1 MKVLRPPR
9 RVSLTAMVVLF
20 GLGSCAVGPNYRKPA
35 FEAAPAFKEQDDWKP
50 SEPADAM
57 GRGPWWKIYSDEVL
71 DQLEEKVEV
80 SNENVIA
87 AVAAYDQ
94 AKALVDQARAS
105 YFPTVNGSASRVRG
119 SSSTGFLD
127 STTSSTTGTTGAG
140 TTGTGTTGNGS
151 TGTTGTTTTTT
162 TTGAL
167 AAGRSTGTTYSVGVS
182 ASWVL
187 DIWGQLRR
195 TVESDKASAQA
206 SAAALA
212 AALLSAQTTLATDYF
227 ELRAQDQLQKLL
239 DDTVVAEQLSLKIT
253 ESRYRFGVAA
263 KADVVSAETQ
273 LLSSQAQQINAK
285 IQRATLEHAVAV
297 LVGEQPA
304 AFKVDPTVMR
314 SDVPTVPAGVPSALL
329 ERRPD
334 VAEAER
340 KMAAANAQI
349 GVAIAAYFPTLT
361 LAASDQYSSSKWSHL
376 VSLPN
381 RTWSVGPS
389 LAETL
394 FDAGARSAQ
403 VRQARAAYD
412 ANVATYRQTVLSGF
426 EQVEDEIA
434 TLRILEQQ
442 AVVEEAA
449 VKAAREAEALT
460 LNQYKAGT
468 VPYSSVITAQ
478 TTRLAAEETAL
489 TVLSSRLQASVALIQ
504 ALGGG
509 WGMNNLPSP

>member
-1 MKVLRPPR
+1 MAAPRIAAWLPIAGVL
-9 RVSLTAMVVLF
+9 
-20 GLGSCAVGPNYRKPA
+20 GLIASCAVGPDYKKPRFA
-35 FEAAPAFKEQDDWKP
+35 TATAYKEEEGWKP
-50 SEPADAM
+50 SEPSDALN
-57 GRGPWWKIYSDEVL
+57 RGPWWTIFHDQLL
-71 DQLEEKVEV
+71 DQLEAKVDV
-80 SNENVIA
+80 SNENVKA

-94 AKALVDQARAS
+94 AKALVDQARAG
-105 YFPTVNGSASRVRG
+105 FWPTVSGSASRVRSQSAAG
-119 SSSTGFLD
+119 SF
-127 STTSSTTGTTGAG
+127 TTLS
-140 TTGTGTTGNGS
+140 TGTGATGAS
-151 TGTTGTTTTTT
+151 TGVITGRSTTTTYN
-162 TTGAL
+162 A
-167 AAGRSTGTTYSVGVS
+167 GVS
-182 ASWVL
+182 ADWTL
-187 DIWGQLRR
+187 DIWGQIRR

-212 AALLSAQTTLATDYF
+212 AARLSAQTTLATDYF

-239 DDTVVAEQLSLKIT
+239 DDTVTAEQLSLKIT

-263 KADVVSAETQ
+263 KADVVSAEAQ

-285 IQRATLEHAVAV
+285 IQRALLEHAVAV
-297 LVGEQPA
+297 LVGLQPA
-304 AFKVDPTVMR
+304 EFTVTPIAMR
-314 SDVPTVPAGVPSALL
+314 TDVPTVPAGVPSALL

-349 GVAIAAYFPTLT
+349 GVAKAAYFPSLT
-361 LAASDQYSSSKWSHL
+361 LSGSDQYTSSKWSHL
-376 VSLPN
+376 ISLPN
-381 RTWSVGPS
+381 RAWSLGPS

-403 VRQARAAYD
+403 VRQARAAYE
-412 ANVATYRQTVLSGF
+412 ANAASYRQTVLSGF
-426 EQVEDEIA
+426 EQVEDQIA
-434 TLRILEQQ
+434 SLRILEQQ
-442 AVVEEAA
+442 AVVEESA

-489 TVLSSRLQASVALIQ
+489 TVLSSRLQASVALIE

-509 WGMNNLPSP
+509 WSAAALPSP